1 MSTVIGLQ
9 AYLSTKGRAPE
20 LAETR
25 GRGGEGPQS
34 GLNGILLGNCA
45 SVCVRAQA
53 MCMTPMPL
61 VDQMAG
67 TTGDMSVLR
76 HLVESSRG
84 IGWNLLTPVTPVAP
98 EQTGGDPHIQSTL
111 RATAALLFERI
122 STARELEHLYNV
134 PSESL
139 STFPY
144 CTADGKRRRSVTLSK
159 VSDNEMDNVEDDELG
174 YLDLP
179 PTSAPR
185 STAMQ
190 EIPMPPIPLDTS
202 YSTVAFAESPL
213 VPRLVDATRAAAQ
226 DEASATSRPFL
237 DDSLIDPQLLRQAIP
252 APSSE
257 KASGQSNESEP

>member
-1 MSTVIGLQ
+1 
-9 AYLSTKGRAPE
+9 
-20 LAETR
+20 
-25 GRGGEGPQS
+25 
-34 GLNGILLGNCA
+34 
-45 SVCVRAQA
+45 
-53 MCMTPMPL
+53 
-61 VDQMAG
+61 
-67 TTGDMSVLR
+67 
-76 HLVESSRG
+76 
-84 IGWNLLTPVTPVAP
+84 
-98 EQTGGDPHIQSTL
+98 
-111 RATAALLFERI
+111 
-122 STARELEHLYNV
+122 
-134 PSESL
+134 
-139 STFPY
+139 
-144 CTADGKRRRSVTLSK
+144 
-159 VSDNEMDNVEDDELG
+159 MDIVEDDELG

-257 KASGQSNESEP
+257 KASGQSNESELRQELEFYQSRAELQSGSGASWLGDLGKSFLDAFQRRDEFDFQECAFDPIIFERDISLDARDGVVYPDGSGASFWSDVEHIALSILKRQVVYCVPRVQIPYRQ